1 MNFSTALV
9 TGGTGFIGQ
18 ALCGDLARAGVKTTL
33 LTQAGRRK
41 SSGSSVIEASGFEK
55 DAIVRAVTGRR
66 YDVVFHLA
74 AYGVTPGSRD
84 PDLTFATNV
93 AGMDAAVHAAAAVGA
108 RALVYAGSCSEYEEP
123 PIGSLLGEEAP
134 LTRTGLYGASKA
146 AAGFWGQALADH
158 LGVPFQWMRLFNVFG
173 PGEAEHRLIPS
184 IIRSLTLGQP
194 VALSP
199 GEQVRDFLFIQDVV
213 DGLVLAAE
221 AALAGRL
228 GPFNL
233 CSGQPIKVKE
243 IAMAAAEALGTSKE
257 LLDFGALSYRPGE
270 CLWLVGR
277 PERFESATGFRPRT
291 SLIAGIKAMVE
302 AAGQH
307 TQRGA

>member
-9 TGGTGFIGQ
+9 TGGTGFIGR
-18 ALCGDLARAGVKTTL
+18 ALQGQLSRAGVETTL
-33 LTQAGRRK
+33 LTQAGRGKLGGPAR
-41 SSGSSVIEASGFEK
+41 IEASSFEE
-55 DAIVRAVTGRR
+55 DAVVRALAGQR

-74 AYGVTPGSRD
+74 AYGVAPGSRD
-84 PDLTFATNV
+84 PGTMFATNI
-93 AGMDAAVHAAAAVGA
+93 GGTNAAIHAAAAVGA
-108 RALVYAGSCSEYEEP
+108 RALVYAGSCSEYQEP
-123 PIGSLLGEEAP
+123 PIGTLLGEEAP
-134 LTRTGLYGASKA
+134 LTRTELYGASKA
-146 AAGFWGQALADH
+146 AAGLWGQALANH

-173 PGEAEHRLIPS
+173 PGEAEHRLIPA
-184 IIRSLTLGQP
+184 IIRSLTRGEP

-213 DGLVLAAE
+213 DGLILAAD

-233 CSGQPIKVKE
+233 CSGRPVKVRE
-243 IAMAAAEALGTSKE
+243 IALAAADALGRPRE

-277 PERFESATGFRPRT
+277 PDRFGSASGFRPRT
-291 SLIAGIKAMVE
+291 PLAGGIEAMIA
-302 AAGQH
+302 AAGLER
-307 TQRGA
+307 QRGT